1 MKRAGIMLILAAL
14 LLSSCV
20 TIRSAKEMV
29 PEAIN
34 QVAETNKSTEALEDK
49 QLKVPDQV
57 SDTVNEKVND
67 AVNEKAAE
75 SSEEFFAADSNQPK
89 QDSQLSKSDS
99 KSETAAVSS
108 QAVDSDSSEAR
119 ESDEESK
126 AVSHQEDHS
135 SEEAKETTA
144 PEESPEEKTVVEEA
158 ESSSVTESEAEKQTE
173 VTDVTEES
181 ETEAESKVEP
191 ELEEESVQES
201 EPESEPEPAFDIDYW
216 IAYAKQC
223 AVDHGLNL
231 DSTAT
236 DCWDN
241 PITANASCIYLERD
255 LNARMNRYASIEDV
269 TDVWIWY
276 EDLGNERYLI
286 YIGYA

>member
-14 LLSSCV
+14 LLSGCAAGPQMDEPVSAVVQEMEESNESRV
-20 TIRSAKEMV
+20 TS
-29 PEAIN
+29 
-34 QVAETNKSTEALEDK
+34 EDK
-49 QLKVPDQV
+49 QAKV
-57 SDTVNEKVND
+57 SDLVNEKVND
-67 AVNEKAAE
+67 AVNETAATSAE
-75 SSEEFFAADSNQPK
+75 SSGEFFAADSNQPK

-108 QAVDSDSSEAR
+108 QAVDSDASEAR
-119 ESDEESK
+119 EPDEESK
-126 AVSHQEDHS
+126 AVINREDHD
-135 SEEAKETTA
+135 SEEARETTA
-144 PEESPEEKTVVEEA
+144 PEESTEENTVIEES

-191 ELEEESVQES
+191 EPEEESVQES

-231 DSTAT
+231 DSSAT

-255 LNARMNRYASIEDV
+255 LNARMNRYASMDDV
-269 TDVWIWY
+269 TNVWIWY